1 MKNTKINVI
10 GSEDKSKTIAI
21 PTHLKD
27 VKVNPALVAQYVRVY
42 LKNQRQ
48 GTASTKD
55 RSEIV
60 GTTKKM
66 YKQKGTGNARHAS
79 AKAPIFVGG
88 GVAGGPKPKDY
99 FVKMN
104 QKQKNAALASVL
116 VSRIEEG
123 SMMILAEGAI
133 KESAKTKDFVE
144 ILKKS
149 EIKLGS
155 KITIVVDAKEDQSI
169 VKSSR
174 NIKGVEIIN
183 SDNINPYVL
192 LKGKTLLMSKNA
204 FSKISKNA

>member
-88 GVAGGPKPKDY
+88 
-99 FVKMN
+99 
-104 QKQKNAALASVL
+104 
-116 VSRIEEG
+116 
-123 SMMILAEGAI
+123 
-133 KESAKTKDFVE
+133 
-144 ILKKS
+144 
-149 EIKLGS
+149 
-155 KITIVVDAKEDQSI
+155 
-169 VKSSR
+169 
-174 NIKGVEIIN
+174 
-183 SDNINPYVL
+183 
-192 LKGKTLLMSKNA
+192 
-204 FSKISKNA
+204 